1 MPTLGIDREFLQTYS
16 KLQPPVQRRVTE
28 VFEKFGEATHA
39 GVHLERIANV
49 RDDRLRSI
57 RIDQSWR
64 GIVLAPESG
73 DTYTLLTVLPHDD
86 AYAWAQRRRFT
97 VNRSTGV
104 IEVRDVAAI
113 EEELPRLR
121 ERAAGDTGR
130 LLGHVKDADLI
141 RLGVDEQVR
150 AVARTLT
157 AIDQLDALR
166 GMLPGPQYDVLLGL
180 ASGMTPEEVWAE
192 VAPDLITPGQY
203 DTEDVAAA
211 VERST
216 DRVVLVSGPDDLME
230 VFAYPLARW
239 RVFLHPQQRKVA
251 YGSYRGPARVTGG
264 PGTGK
269 TVVALHRAKHLA
281 AAGGPPASILLTTFT
296 RTLADSLDTNA
307 RILIEDD
314 QQLARIDIRGV
325 DQLAH
330 KVVTAESGRL
340 RLLSPEEEKRR
351 WQAAAAAH
359 EVDAAEAFLGQEWR
373 QVLLAQDIT
382 DLDDYRAAV
391 RGGRGRPLDGRRRA
405 TLWPVFEDFRAGL
418 TRDRVSTYETV
429 CVEAARI
436 LNGRADKPYR
446 HVIVD
451 EAQDLA
457 PWQWRML
464 RAAVAKGPDD
474 LFLAGDTHQ
483 RIYANRVSLR
493 TMGIDVA
500 GRSARLVINYR
511 TTAEI
516 LGWSI
521 GLLRGERI
529 DDLDSGLEVLAGC
542 RSEVH
547 GRPPVLAGFPTRAAE
562 LDRLVHTVEG
572 WLGAGVEAGQIGVAA
587 RSSALADHAMTA
599 LCRSGVPAQVLTR
612 APGRTG
618 GIAITT
624 MHRMKGLEFQCVA
637 VVGVGEHQ
645 IPAPSAVTPAD
656 EDPLT
661 HDLDI
666 QRERCLLFVACTR
679 AREELAIS
687 WHGNPSPLLVDG
699 GDGLA
704 ILRT

>member
-57 RIDQSWR
+57 RIDQFWR

-73 DTYTLLTVLPHDD
+73 DNYTLLTVLPHDD

-113 EEELPRLR
+113 EAELPRLR
-121 ERAAGDTGR
+121 ERASGAGTR

-141 RLGVDEQVR
+141 RLGVDDQIR

-157 AIDQLDALR
+157 ATDQLDALR
-166 GMLPGPQYDVLLGL
+166 NMLPGPQYDVLLGL

-192 VAPDLITPGQY
+192 LAPDLVAPGEY
-203 DTEDVAAA
+203 DPEDVAAA
-211 VERST
+211 VERSR
-216 DRVVLVSGPDDLME
+216 DRVVLVSGPDELME

-239 RVFLHPQQRKVA
+239 RVFLHPQQRAVA

-269 TVVALHRAKHLA
+269 TVAALHRAKHLA
-281 AAGGPPASILLTTFT
+281 AVDGPPGSILLTTFT
-296 RTLADSLDTNA
+296 RTLAEALDTSA
-307 RILIEDD
+307 GILIEDERM
-314 QQLARIDIRGV
+314 LARLDVKGV
-325 DQLAH
+325 DQLANRI
-330 KVVTAESGRL
+330 VTADAGRL
-340 RLLSPEEEKRR
+340 ALVRPEEEKRR
-351 WQAAAAAH
+351 WAAAAH
-359 EVDAAEAFLGQEWR
+359 TVDASEAFLGQEWR
-373 QVLLAQDIT
+373 QVVLAQDIR
-382 DLDDYRAAV
+382 DLDGYLAAV
-391 RGGRGRPLDGRRRA
+391 RAGRGRPLDRKRR
-405 TLWPVFEDFRAGL
+405 TELWPVLQQFAAGL
-418 TRDRVSTYETV
+418 AQDGVWTYETV
-429 CVEAARI
+429 CIRAAELLAART
-436 LNGRADKPYR
+436 DKPYR

-464 RAAVAKGPDD
+464 RAAVASGSDD
-474 LFLAGDTHQ
+474 LFLAGDTNQ

-493 TMGIDVA
+493 SVGIDVA
-500 GRSARLVINYR
+500 GRSTRLVVNYR

-516 LGWSI
+516 LAWSI
-521 GLLRGERI
+521 GLLHGEHI
-529 DDLDSGLEVLAGC
+529 TDVDGDLATLAGC
-542 RSEVH
+542 RSDMH
-547 GRPPVLAGFPTRAAE
+547 GQPPALAGFPTRVE
-562 LDRLVHTVEG
+562 EFEHLGRTVRG
-572 WLGAGVEAGQIGVAA
+572 WLDSGVDPEQIGVAA
-587 RSSALADHAMTA
+587 RSGSLADQAANA
-599 LCRSGVPAQVLTR
+599 LKRLRVPARVLARDRDT
-612 APGRTG
+612 PGTVSV
-618 GIAITT
+618 TT

-637 VVGVGEHQ
+637 VVGIGEHQ
-645 IPAPSAVTPAD
+645 LPAPSAVTPAE

-661 HDLDI
+661 HDLDV

-679 AREELAIS
+679 AREDLSIS
-687 WHGNPSPLLVDG
+687 WHGHPSPLLT
-699 GDGLA
+699 LEHA
-704 ILRT
+704 T